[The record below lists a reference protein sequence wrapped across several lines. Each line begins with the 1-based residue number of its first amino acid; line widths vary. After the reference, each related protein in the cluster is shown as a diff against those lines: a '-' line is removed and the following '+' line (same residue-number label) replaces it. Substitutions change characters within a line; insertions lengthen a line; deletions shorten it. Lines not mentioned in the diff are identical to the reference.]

1 MRIIGGKWRGRKVT
15 FQEQAQL
22 RPTGD
27 RIRETLFN
35 WLMTDINGS
44 HCLDLFSGSGILAIE
59 ALSRGASHVTI
70 IEHHKAS
77 AMMIS
82 AQLFDLGA
90 ASDQYTVLQTDAWQW
105 LEQQKDQFDIV
116 FVDPPFAEEVEET
129 ICQKLQENQIA
140 AQRVYL
146 ESSRTLEDIVFPVGW
161 TLSRSKTAGGV
172 NYGLLDCK

>member
-15 FQEQAQL
+15 FQQQVQL

-35 WLMTDINGS
+35 WLMADIHGS

-70 IEHHKAS
+70 VEQHKTS

-105 LEQQKDQFDIV
+105 LGKQKEQFDIV
-116 FVDPPFAEEVEET
+116 FVDPPFAERIEEK
-129 ICQKLQENQIA
+129 ICRKLQERQIA

-146 ESSRTLEDIVFPVGW
+146 ESSRTLDDIELPDGW

-172 NYGLLDCK
+172 NYGLIDCK